1 MKKISAAALCIA
13 FMLVLCACT
22 VTITTGSD
30 PAPTPTPTPI
40 IVYVTVEP
48 SPTPTPTPTPTVEP
62 TPTPAPAPDKIS
74 AGDVITF
81 GRYEQDNAKT
91 NGAEDIEWIV
101 LDAKSDSLTLISRYI
116 LDKRCFDSDKW
127 ERSPLRQWLNGDFY
141 KEAFSAEEAARILTT
156 TVTADWN
163 PSSMVDPG
171 KDTKDKVFLL
181 SINEAAAYFDGGD
194 VGCEP
199 TEYALAQGVYCKFDI
214 CGNWWLRTPGN
225 CAGFMSYVTHD
236 PEISTYGVASTS
248 GGVGVRPVIRISP

>member
-13 FMLVLCACT
+13 FMLMLCACT

-48 SPTPTPTPTPTVEP
+48 SATPSPEP
-62 TPTPAPAPDKIS
+62 TPTPAPTTAKIS

-116 LDKRCFDSDKW
+116 LERKCFDSDKW
-127 ERSPLRQWLNGDFY
+127 EKSPLRQWLNGDFY

-163 PSSMVDPG
+163 PSSMIDPG

-181 SINEAAAYFDGGD
+181 
-194 VGCEP
+194 
-199 TEYALAQGVYCKFDI
+199 
-214 CGNWWLRTPGN
+214 
-225 CAGFMSYVTHD
+225 
-236 PEISTYGVASTS
+236 
-248 GGVGVRPVIRISP
+248 